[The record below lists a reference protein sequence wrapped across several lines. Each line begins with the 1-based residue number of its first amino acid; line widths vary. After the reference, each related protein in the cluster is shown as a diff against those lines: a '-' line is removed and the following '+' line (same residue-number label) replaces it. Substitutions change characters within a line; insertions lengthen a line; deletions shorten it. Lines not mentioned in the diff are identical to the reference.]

1 VRFLLDINVLVA
13 LAFPSNS
20 SHKAAH
26 AWFRREAERL
36 WATCSLTQAGF
47 LRLASRL
54 LGGSRN
60 AVQEAL
66 AGLEQDCRS
75 PHHEYWSMDVDLRD
89 LRDLLRA
96 RLIGPNQIADMQ
108 LLLLA
113 HHRKGQLATFDAG
126 IKELAAGT
134 RYAGSLLIL

>member
-1 VRFLLDINVLVA
+1 
-13 LAFPSNS
+13 
-20 SHKAAH
+20 
-26 AWFRREAERL
+26 
-36 WATCSLTQAGF
+36 
-47 LRLASRL
+47 
-54 LGGSRN
+54 
-60 AVQEAL
+60 
-66 AGLEQDCRS
+66 
-75 PHHEYWSMDVDLRD
+75 MDVDLRD